1 MYDYQS
7 VRQVVAA
14 DQSFCTQYYAMA
26 LGNGNDRTPE
36 PIMVWAP
43 VVHVFL
49 KMVKSGIRLSQCEPR
64 LNVLSVF
71 HLD

>member
-14 DQSFCTQYYAMA
+14 DQSFCTQYYVMA

-36 PIMVWAP
+36 PIMSIMVMGSSRTCFFENGKIWDQVKP
-43 VVHVFL
+43 V
-49 KMVKSGIRLSQCEPR
+49 
-64 LNVLSVF
+64 
-71 HLD
+71 

>member
-14 DQSFCTQYYAMA
+14 DQSFCTQYYVMA

-36 PIMVWAP
+36 PIMVMGSCRTCFFENGKIWDQVKP
-43 VVHVFL
+43 VWT
-49 KMVKSGIRLSQCEPR
+49 
-64 LNVLSVF
+64 
-71 HLD
+71 